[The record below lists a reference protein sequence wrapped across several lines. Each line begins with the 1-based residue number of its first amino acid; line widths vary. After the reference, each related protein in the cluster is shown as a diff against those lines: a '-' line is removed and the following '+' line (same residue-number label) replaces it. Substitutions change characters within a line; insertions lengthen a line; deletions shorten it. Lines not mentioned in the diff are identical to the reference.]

1 MQKGNVLLLVIM
13 VPEEMKDRLVDALMA
28 QTQLSGFSLSKI
40 QGFSQNNSHF
50 NVKEQVE
57 GYKDLFRF
65 EVMHEASLSEQLLL
79 TINGLFQERR
89 LRYWLTPVLASS
101 E

>member
-1 MQKGNVLLLVIM
+1 MQKHSLLLLVIM
-13 VPEEMKDRLVDALMA
+13 VPQEMKDRLVDALISE
-28 QTQLSGFSLSKI
+28 TQLSGFSLSKI

-50 NVKEQVE
+50 NIKEQVE

-65 EVMHEASLSEQLLL
+65 EVLHESSLSEQLIL
-79 TINGLFQERR
+79 TIKALFHERTV
-89 LRYWLTPVLASS
+89 RYWLTPVLDAS